1 MTRHPPG
8 NWRARP
14 TRSIIT
20 DPPSKCFI
28 NFDDLLGLVSER
40 LVRCGA
46 LRNSAAM
53 GFRGLDHRTAT
64 YADGVPR
71 RNSAI
76 IAGYGIAT
84 SAAFNAPS

>member
-1 MTRHPPG
+1 
-8 NWRARP
+8 
-14 TRSIIT
+14 
-20 DPPSKCFI
+20 
-28 NFDDLLGLVSER
+28 
-40 LVRCGA
+40 
-46 LRNSAAM
+46 M

-64 YADGVPR
+64 FADGVEPAGGMSTLLGHDDSLSRHAADHSVPR